1 MAHKNISWMALSSIF
16 LLVITLACKQSGEI
30 ITPAQ
35 ATQHYEA
42 TQAASSGEVSGDVEG
57 AIYLAGSKVTLT
69 AESYIVTLFSSPGVA
84 SATSFSTRGDE
95 VTVIGSVVFDG
106 TIWYKV
112 EGYAGSGWLTDV
124 NFSTE

>member
-1 MAHKNISWMALSSIF
+1 MAHKNISWVVGSAII
-16 LLVITLACKQSGEI
+16 LLVMTLACKQSGEI
-30 ITPAQ
+30 ISPAQ

-42 TQAASSGEVSGDVEG
+42 TQAASSGEVSGDAEG
-57 AIYLAGSKVTLT
+57 AIYLTGNKVTLT
-69 AESYIVTLFSSPGVA
+69 SESYIVTLFTSPGDA
-84 SATSFSTRGDE
+84 NATSFSTRGDE

-124 NFSTE
+124 NISTE